1 MAKNTRKAAKKPAKS
16 VRKTVK
22 KSNVLKVDSA
32 KKIPKFELTL
42 KNSKINFVLVYA
54 EWCGACHKFMDNI
67 WNPMCK
73 GSARHNRMAVRD
85 DMIKNTSLSN
95 ASFDYLPS
103 ILVVDENGQI
113 QTFKTPEGNDTNAM
127 PTPKN
132 LNDMKKVVNVPV
144 KNINEVNSSVINITD
159 PANPKPILNRRET
172 NSKNLLNSNS
182 VNESVNRSVNESV
195 NRSVNESANESVNG
209 SVNRSNSAMSEM
221 PNIPDSDVVIT
232 NKNLSKGAETIY
244 MPTPMMSPKE
254 SLPKGFMRKFGKAFR
269 KRLENSV

>member
-1 MAKNTRKAAKKPAKS
+1 MAKNTRKVTKKAAKSTRKTVKS

-22 KSNVLKVDSA
+22 KSNVLKVDSV

-54 EWCGACHKFMDNI
+54 EWCGACHRFMDNI

-103 ILVVDENGQI
+103 ILVVDENGDI
-113 QTFKTPEGNDTNAM
+113 QTFKTPEGKDTNAM
-127 PTPKN
+127 PTPKS

-144 KNINEVNSSVINITD
+144 KNINEVNTSVINITD
-159 PANPKPILNRRET
+159 PENPKPVVNITAT
-172 NSKNLLNSNS
+172 NSNNARSNNNVPSNNVPSNNVPSNNSRFN
-182 VNESVNRSVNESV
+182 NNP
-195 NRSVNESANESVNG
+195 
-209 SVNRSNSAMSEM
+209 RSNSAMNEM
-221 PNIPDSDVVIT
+221 PNIPNSDVVVT
-232 NKNLSKGAETIY
+232 EKNLSKGAETIY

-254 SLPKGFMRKFGKAFR
+254 SLPKGFMRNFGKAFR
-269 KRLENSV
+269 KRLEN